1 MEVAEKAEGESETR
15 MLTNGFQRN
24 SDAIITDAPD
34 GQTSVTETEVV
45 GPDGTVYTKKVSVR
59 SMQKVSINGK
69 DVNLDNLDD
78 PNSDLTDEEKRQIRL
93 AFQGAVI

>member
-1 MEVAEKAEGESETR
+1 VSE
-15 MLTNGFQRN
+15 
-24 SDAIITDAPD
+24 
-34 GQTSVTETEVV
+34 TETEVV
-45 GPDGTVYTKKVSVR
+45 GPDGTVFTKKVSVR